1 MVSGVLEP
9 MRLAA
14 TSRPRRSM
22 RDPELSNED
31 RMAIFIEQGH
41 VLLEGVVGSTAYGL
55 AGPESDVDYLGLYV
69 APTADF
75 HGLHPPLGKM
85 ASVVLKDPD
94 RTYHEALKYVQLVM
108 GGNPTVTEL
117 LWLEEYTT
125 FQHFGLELA
134 SNRLRLLS
142 ARRVRES
149 YLGYATSQF
158 MRLVNRGD
166 GSFSADLRKRTA
178 KHARH
183 LLRLLDQGFELYSTG
198 KLSIR
203 LQDPERYHDFGQRV
217 ADGDHEIAKD
227 ELHKAELRF
236 DRVRTVL
243 LERPDEKY
251 VEHWLRRLRRQFM
264 ESDD

>member
-1 MVSGVLEP
+1 
-9 MRLAA
+9 
-14 TSRPRRSM
+14 
-22 RDPELSNED
+22 
-31 RMAIFIEQGH
+31 MAIFIDQGH
-41 VLLEGVVGSTAYGL
+41 VLLEGIVGSTAYGL
-55 AGPESDVDYLGLYV
+55 AGPESDVDYLGLYA
-69 APTADF
+69 APTVDF

-125 FQHFGLELA
+125 FQQFGLELA
-134 SNRLRLLS
+134 AHRTRLLS

-158 MRLVNRGD
+158 VRLVSRED
-166 GSFSADLRKRTA
+166 GSFSSDLRKRTA

-198 KLSIR
+198 QLLIR
-203 LQDPERYHDFGQRV
+203 LQDPDRYHEFGQRV
-217 ADGDHEIAKD
+217 AEGDHEIAKD

-236 DRVRTVL
+236 DRVRSVL
-243 LERPDEKY
+243 LERPDEDY
-251 VEHWLRRLRRQFM
+251 VEHWLRSLRKEFM
-264 ESDD
+264 E